1 MCLTQVHRSR
11 MMTLDNVKQTK
22 ALIYSTCHI
31 LLLHGTAVEAS
42 QTSFDALFE
51 LIQRPLTIPATDT
64 EVQKLQMG
72 CIDCLGIFIKT
83 ALDVIP
89 SSIVSSVSATKT
101 PRIEEITDLPT
112 LDNAQQ
118 LQSKTHFTDKLTA
131 LVNVFT
137 NTKQTLLNLEIDTQ
151 FKICIVNAFISSLK
165 ILTPSALDKLTNV
178 TLGSTEEAIY
188 TSTNAP
194 LKSSYLQVRNSAAI
208 SNFNI

>member
-89 SSIVSSVSATKT
+89 SSIVSSVSTTKT

-165 ILTPSALDKLTNV
+165 MLTPSAVDKLTNV
-178 TLGSTEEAIY
+178 TLGSTEKAIY

-208 SNFNI
+208 SNLNI